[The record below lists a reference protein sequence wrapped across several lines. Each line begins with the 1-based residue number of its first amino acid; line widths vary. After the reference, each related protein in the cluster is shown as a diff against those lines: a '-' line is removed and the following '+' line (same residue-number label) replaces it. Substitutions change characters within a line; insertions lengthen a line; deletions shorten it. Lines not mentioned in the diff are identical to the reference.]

1 MVLKCAAI
9 DDEPLALQLIKTY
22 AERIPAIQ
30 LVKTFEDGISG
41 IEYLN
46 KVSVD
51 LLFLDINMPDISGI
65 DLAKALTQ
73 KPLIIFTT
81 AYRQFAY
88 EGFQLE
94 AIDYLLKPIEFDN
107 FSKAVQKAIAY
118 NTFKNKQF
126 TDPDETAIYV
136 HSEYRLIKILLRDVE
151 YIESMEDYIKIYNG
165 AEKPILSLM
174 TLKKVMD
181 MLPPKQFARIHRSYV
196 INTTKI
202 KSIAQKKVQMES
214 ISLPIGDSYAPQLMS
229 GLRQ

>member
-41 IEYLN
+41 VEYLN
-46 KVSVD
+46 KVPVD

-118 NTFKNKQF
+118 STFKNKQF

-151 YIESMEDYIKIYNG
+151 YIESMEDYVKIYNG

-174 TLKKVMD
+174 TLKKVID

-229 GLRQ
+229 VLRQ

>member
-46 KVSVD
+46 KVPVD

-118 NTFKNKQF
+118 HTFKNKQF

-174 TLKKVMD
+174 TLKKVID

-202 KSIAQKKVQMES
+202 KSISQKKVQMES